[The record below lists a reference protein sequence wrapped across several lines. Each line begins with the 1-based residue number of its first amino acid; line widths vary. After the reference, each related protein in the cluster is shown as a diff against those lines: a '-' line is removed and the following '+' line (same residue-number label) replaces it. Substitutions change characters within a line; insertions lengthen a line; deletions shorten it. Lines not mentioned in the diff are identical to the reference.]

1 MMTWLLRVINNN
13 FMQLQIISIARAF
26 TNRARGACTMRGS
39 HMPMYHGGHD
49 RSRRK
54 KGPSVAEIVAGVLG
68 VVTLI
73 LLLGA

>member
-1 MMTWLLRVINNN
+1 
-13 FMQLQIISIARAF
+13 
-26 TNRARGACTMRGS
+26 MRGS